1 MLYYIIIAF
10 QAFCIFHVYKSRNE
24 TYWYFVIFFVPV
36 IGSLVYLFMHILN
49 GSNLRNLSD
58 SVENVLNPAKKIK
71 ELEKKLSFSETYQ
84 NLIDLA
90 DAHRQNKDFAIAVP
104 YYEKALNGNYKNNPH
119 TINRAIKCY
128 FELKNYDKVITYA
141 SKIDLDKSFRS
152 SIYIYAISLEQ
163 CGNLEEAEEQFKK
176 IDKRYSNYPERL
188 ELSKFFIRR
197 DKKEDAKIV
206 LQEVTTEI
214 NNMIEANQRKYRYI
228 YRESNKLL
236 KEI

>member
-90 DAHRQNKDFAIAVP
+90 DAHRENKDFAIAVP

-119 TINRAIKCY
+119 TINRAMKCY

>member
-10 QAFCIFHVYKSRNE
+10 QAFCFFHVYKSRNE

-152 SIYIYAISLEQ
+152 SIYIYAISLEE

>member
-141 SKIDLDKSFRS
+141 SKIDLEKSFRS

>member
-90 DAHRQNKDFAIAVP
+90 DAHRQNKDFSIAVP

-141 SKIDLDKSFRS
+141 SKIDLEKSFRS